1 MQYITGTPLV
11 LLKQTIGTAIATC
24 PSGRSVLGGGFTA
37 TVPSGSSA
45 IPAYMQAFDSVNSG
59 STIWSVSAANA
70 AQGGGNR
77 SLTLTAYA
85 ICAIVQ

>member
-1 MQYITGTPLV
+1 LQYTTGTSLT
-11 LLKQTIGTAIATC
+11 LLKQTIGTTIATC
-24 PSGRSVLGGGFTA
+24 SSGRSVIGGGFTT

-45 IPAYMQAFDSVNSG
+45 IPAFMQVFNSANSG

-70 AQGGGNR
+70 AQGSGNR